1 MGTSRAREGARPR
14 HVGRSR
20 LFEEDVSHAV
30 DLKEHGR
37 RPDCGHGGAGAGCR
51 ARAGNQEAVKTN
63 LLAAQGSLAELI
75 KLPAAAALQGDVRTA
90 VSGFIAEFNAFATLP
105 KDWKAKYQVA
115 SGSLDKM
122 LASAAAAPA
131 PPPRP
136 CPPPLRRRPTAN
148 AAGVWDP
155 TVVEK
160 LKDVRKHL
168 DGFEK
173 ATGDPL
179 FIVEDIEK
187 LLDEAG
193 ASSGTVTLDAAKLA
207 ALKEQLGQD
216 QGGRRRDLE
225 SDLRLKCEMRSA
237 KCEVRR
243 CAPAFRTSIGT

>member
-1 MGTSRAREGARPR
+1 M
-14 HVGRSR
+14 R
-20 LFEEDVSHAV
+20 LISKNTAV
-30 DLKEHGR
+30 ALIAAMAALA
-37 RPDCGHGGAGAGCR
+37 PVV
-51 ARAGNQEAVKTN
+51 ARAQADQEAVKKN

-115 SGSLDKM
+115 STSLDKM
-122 LASAAAAPA
+122 LTAAAAAPA
-131 PPPRP
+131 PAAAPAAPATPPTP
-136 CPPPLRRRPTAN
+136 AAAPAAS

-193 ASSGTVTLDAAKLA
+193 AASGTVTLDAAKLA
-207 ALKEQLGQD
+207 ALKEQLGRIKAVA
-216 QGGRRRDLE
+216 GG
-225 SDLRLKCEMRSA
+225 
-237 KCEVRR
+237 
-243 CAPAFRTSIGT
+243 I

>member
-1 MGTSRAREGARPR
+1 M
-14 HVGRSR
+14 R
-20 LFEEDVSHAV
+20 LISKSTAV
-30 DLKEHGR
+30 ALIAAMTALA
-37 RPDCGHGGAGAGCR
+37 PVV
-51 ARAGNQEAVKTN
+51 ARAQADQEAVKTN

-90 VSGFIAEFNAFATLP
+90 VSGFIGEFNAFATLP

-115 SGSLDKM
+115 SASLDKM
-122 LASAAAAPA
+122 LATAAAAPA
-131 PPPRP
+131 PAAAPATPIAP
-136 CPPPLRRRPTAN
+136 GAAPAPT

-155 TVVEK
+155 GVVEK

-193 ASSGTVTLDAAKLA
+193 AASGTVTLDATKLA
-207 ALKEQLGQD
+207 ALKEQLGRIKAVA
-216 QGGRRRDLE
+216 GG
-225 SDLRLKCEMRSA
+225 
-237 KCEVRR
+237 
-243 CAPAFRTSIGT
+243 I

>member
-1 MGTSRAREGARPR
+1 M
-14 HVGRSR
+14 R
-20 LFEEDVSHAV
+20 LISKSTAV
-30 DLKEHGR
+30 ALIAAMAALA
-37 RPDCGHGGAGAGCR
+37 PVV
-51 ARAGNQEAVKTN
+51 ARAQADQEAVKKN

-75 KLPAAAALQGDVRTA
+75 KLPAAAALQGDVRTS

-115 SGSLDKM
+115 SASLDKM
-122 LASAAAAPA
+122 LATAAAAPA
-131 PPPRP
+131 T
-136 CPPPLRRRPTAN
+136 TAVSATPAATPDPN
-148 AAGVWDP
+148 AAGTWDP

-193 ASSGTVTLDAAKLA
+193 AASGTVTLDAAKLA
-207 ALKEQLGQD
+207 ALKEQLGRIKAVA
-216 QGGRRRDLE
+216 GG
-225 SDLRLKCEMRSA
+225 
-237 KCEVRR
+237 
-243 CAPAFRTSIGT
+243 I